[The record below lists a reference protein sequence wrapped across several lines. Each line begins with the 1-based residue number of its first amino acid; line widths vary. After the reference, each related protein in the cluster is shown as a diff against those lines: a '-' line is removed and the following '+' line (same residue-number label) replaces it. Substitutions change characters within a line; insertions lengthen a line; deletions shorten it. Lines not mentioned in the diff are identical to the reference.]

1 MKISNRAKKK
11 LFPSPFISLPLLIPI
26 VHIYNPNC
34 AINFLSSTLLFL
46 SVTCYF
52 KGRQKKGW
60 KWRKKK
66 NFLDFSI
73 HFHFIR
79 WKIYSRRVA
88 KSSNNFF
95 WYFSSRSSLQSL
107 LIARLSAEWEA
118 QATPNT
124 NDIYVSPAEGARACI
139 PRDSLSRHLYARGNR
154 HENRPHRSESAGEF
168 SPVINSRFSAS
179 EREKLEF
186 SRMCGEELLPM
197 QELFSH
203 IQQRAMI

>member
-1 MKISNRAKKK
+1 M
-11 LFPSPFISLPLLIPI
+11 
-26 VHIYNPNC
+26 HIYNPNC

-79 WKIYSRRVA
+79 WKIYSWRVA

-95 WYFSSRSSLQSL
+95 LVFSSRSSLQSL

-168 SPVINSRFSAS
+168 SPVINSRFSAN
-179 EREKLEF
+179 EREKNWNFRVCVVRNYCQCKNFFLIF
-186 SRMCGEELLPM
+186 NNVRWFRGKS
-197 QELFSH
+197 F
-203 IQQRAMI
+203 

>member
-79 WKIYSRRVA
+79 WKIYSWRVA

-95 WYFSSRSSLQSL
+95 GIFPAGLPYKVYSSHDSV
-107 LIARLSAEWEA
+107 LSEKRKQRRIRTTFTSA
-118 QATPNT
+118 QLKELERAFQETHYP
-124 NDIYVSPAEGARACI
+124 DIYTREEIAMKIDLTEARVQVS
-139 PRDSLSRHLYARGNR
+139 SVQS
-154 HENRPHRSESAGEF
+154 
-168 SPVINSRFSAS
+168 
-179 EREKLEF
+179 
-186 SRMCGEELLPM
+186 
-197 QELFSH
+197 
-203 IQQRAMI
+203 